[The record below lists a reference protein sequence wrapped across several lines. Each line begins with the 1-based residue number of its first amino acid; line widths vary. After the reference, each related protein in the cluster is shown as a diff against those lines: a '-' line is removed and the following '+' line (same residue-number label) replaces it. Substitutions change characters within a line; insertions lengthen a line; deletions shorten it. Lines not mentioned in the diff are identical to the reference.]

1 MLIYKLS
8 SSKTT
13 TFKQKHLVHHHL
25 HIYIVNRTNKRKVS
39 TLIITDFDEV
49 FCNHR
54 TQFINS
60 AAPKLILIRIA
71 TDDED
76 VNTKKS
82 TDRAPRESTERDER
96 EHRERQERLPSTERG
111 EISEKQ
117 FLEREVVLRERKHMT

>member
-13 TFKQKHLVHHHL
+13 TFKQKYLVHHHL

-54 TQFINS
+54 TQFIKS

-82 TDRAPRESTERDER
+82 TDRAPREKRERAPR
-96 EHRERQERLPSTERG
+96 EHRDRAP
-111 EISEKQ
+111 
-117 FLEREVVLRERKHMT
+117 RETR